1 MEGAQARLFETPYL
15 AQGASG
21 DGREHRPDLCR
32 TDDAPGRW
40 RWRGAARVARPD
52 PGRHADRRRRR
63 RWRVRHPAMP
73 RGHCG
78 ARCNTVDP
86 ATRWCCALVEAYAR
100 RRLAQRRDRCHRPK
114 QPAELEEDVWI
125 SPALAGRDADVPLE
139 GAHRQ
144 EPGGAHNWSPG
155 HRGSHPRGRAQSHDL
170 AGTPSVRP
178 YRVNSWGEGKFP
190 GETRF
195 MQQRPIASQNLRP
208 CGEYVAASAS
218 SSKASP
224 NSLWEKYSSKA
235 PNLLSSE
242 EKFTT
247 ISKLALR
254 SHSSVI
260 LHCSSSSELAIIYF
274 PTAFIE
280 RLLLAVSA
288 CCPIST
294 TFLWSASQQPP
305 QLANPCGCQ
314 AKY

>member
-52 PGRHADRRRRR
+52 PGRHADQRRRL

-73 RGHCG
+73 RGDCG

-100 RRLAQRRDRCHRPK
+100 RGLAQRRDRCHRPK
-114 QPAELEEDVWI
+114 QPAGLEEDVWI

-144 EPGGAHNWSPG
+144 EPGGAHNWRPG

-178 YRVNSWGEGKFP
+178 YRVNSWGEGKVP
-190 GETRF
+190 VRLDLCNNADVRGHLNAYLKSPRYTQVHPRGHGL
-195 MQQRPIASQNLRP
+195 QN
-208 CGEYVAASAS
+208 S
-218 SSKASP
+218 
-224 NSLWEKYSSKA
+224 
-235 PNLLSSE
+235 
-242 EKFTT
+242 
-247 ISKLALR
+247 
-254 SHSSVI
+254 
-260 LHCSSSSELAIIYF
+260 
-274 PTAFIE
+274 
-280 RLLLAVSA
+280 RLQSM
-288 CCPIST
+288 S
-294 TFLWSASQQPP
+294 
-305 QLANPCGCQ
+305 
-314 AKY
+314 

>member
-1 MEGAQARLFETPYL
+1 
-15 AQGASG
+15 
-21 DGREHRPDLCR
+21 
-32 TDDAPGRW
+32 
-40 RWRGAARVARPD
+40 
-52 PGRHADRRRRR
+52 
-63 RWRVRHPAMP
+63 MP

-195 MQQRPIASQNLRP
+195 MQQRPILVDTPKLEFTHLVIGERRCPYDLNLYMKTASITKSGCWSRACARP
-208 CGEYVAASAS
+208 ATYVRRPIISGWTISSSAS
-218 SSKASP
+218 IMWL
-224 NSLWEKYSSKA
+224 N
-235 PNLLSSE
+235 
-242 EKFTT
+242 
-247 ISKLALR
+247 
-254 SHSSVI
+254 
-260 LHCSSSSELAIIYF
+260 
-274 PTAFIE
+274 TAVPFCA
-280 RLLLAVSA
+280 RVSCVRCRDDNMPA
-288 CCPIST
+288 
-294 TFLWSASQQPP
+294 
-305 QLANPCGCQ
+305 
-314 AKY
+314 

>member
-1 MEGAQARLFETPYL
+1 
-15 AQGASG
+15 
-21 DGREHRPDLCR
+21 
-32 TDDAPGRW
+32 
-40 RWRGAARVARPD
+40 
-52 PGRHADRRRRR
+52 
-63 RWRVRHPAMP
+63 MP

-195 MQQRPIASQNLRP
+195 MQQRPYGAGHGFENVKQFLGSI
-208 CGEYVAASAS
+208 VAAFAFTVEY
-218 SSKASP
+218 ALTG
-224 NSLWEKYSSKA
+224 SLWWLIVLHAAA
-235 PNLLSSE
+235 PVTM
-242 EKFTT
+242 F
-247 ISKLALR
+247 
-254 SHSSVI
+254 
-260 LHCSSSSELAIIYF
+260 
-274 PTAFIE
+274 
-280 RLLLAVSA
+280 LAVGKLSQTK
-288 CCPIST
+288 PID
-294 TFLWSASQQPP
+294 AV
-305 QLANPCGCQ
+305 AV
-314 AKY
+314 